1 MDTYTEMF
9 KIKTELKSIGLKC
22 LAKGKGVSASTLKPV
37 DNDLPAV
44 SVALPK
50 TMHALGVFGIFGTTG
65 FVSSY
70 LYLKA
75 HSHWLT

>member
-1 MDTYTEMF
+1 METYTEMF
-9 KIKTELKSIGLKC
+9 KIKTELKSISLKC
-22 LAKGKGVSASTLKPV
+22 LAKGKGVSATTLKPV
-37 DNDLPAV
+37 GDSMPSM

-75 HSHWLT
+75 HSH